1 MFSLSFT
8 RVVHETLAV
17 ETETETFLIRDE
29 TEMRRHEG
37 VHEAGF
43 RGGRAN
49 GPSPRPPGPSPGE
62 APRPW
67 GPRDCLYGAPHHI
80 VGEGSVLGLWA
91 VGWGD
96 GTAPWGPRKYVM
108 T

>member
-1 MFSLSFT
+1 YYYINSQQTPQVLMQYYFNIIVLLRAYLKIETVSYKMFSLSFT

-49 GPSPRPPGPSPGE
+49 GPSLRPLPRRGPASV
-62 APRPW
+62 
-67 GPRDCLYGAPHHI
+67 GATRL
-80 VGEGSVLGLWA
+80 S
-91 VGWGD
+91 
-96 GTAPWGPRKYVM
+96 
-108 T
+108 